1 MEQNKFGEILT
12 KLMKECY
19 LDDASLS
26 KKVDI
31 PVPTIARLRNSS
43 NSNPTIATLAP
54 LASFFDI
61 SIDQLIGRSELPSMR
76 VPGTYNEVTQVS
88 TFLPVIPWN
97 EIKLFLSDKSLI
109 KQNFIRWAPTELN
122 VQDNSFFTKVIT
134 DSFGFT
140 LKKNSFLLI
149 TNDCNYKDGD
159 LVILKKKN
167 KEVIVPQQIVCDS
180 DITYIKSTNPE
191 IKGTK
196 ILTNDYEVL
205 GKILEVRF
213 NLSETD
219 ETVKINPLTTE
230 NEKKGLLIPKPII

>member
-1 MEQNKFGEILT
+1 MTQNKFGQILT

-43 NSNPTIATLAP
+43 NPNPTIATLEP
-54 LASFFDI
+54 IASFFNI
-61 SIDQLIGRSELPSMR
+61 SIDQLIGRSELPSTR
-76 VPGTYNEVTQVS
+76 VPGTYNEVKEVS

-97 EIKLFLSDKSLI
+97 EINFFLSNKSVI
-109 KQNFIRWAPTELN
+109 KQNFIKWAPTELK
-122 VQDNSFFTKVIT
+122 VADKSFFTKVTT
-134 DSFGFT
+134 DSFGLT

-196 ILTNDYEVL
+196 VLTNDYEVL
-205 GKILEVRF
+205 GKIIEVRF
-213 NLSETD
+213 NLSESS
-219 ETVKINPLTTE
+219 ETAKVNPSTTVNAKKSLLT
-230 NEKKGLLIPKPII
+230 PKTIT

>member
-1 MEQNKFGEILT
+1 MAQNKFGEILT

-43 NSNPTIATLAP
+43 NSNPTISTLAP
-54 LASFFDI
+54 LASFFNI
-61 SIDQLIGRSELPSMR
+61 SIDQLIGRSELPSTR

-97 EIKLFLSDKSLI
+97 EIQLFLSNKSAI
-109 KQNFIRWAPTELN
+109 KHNFIRWAPTELK

-167 KEVIVPQQIVCDS
+167 KEIIVPQQIVCDS

-213 NLSETD
+213 NLSEAD
-219 ETVKINPLTTE
+219 ETIKTNPLTTE
-230 NEKKGLLIPKPII
+230 NAKKGLLIPKHIT

>member
-1 MEQNKFGEILT
+1 MAQNKFGEILT

-54 LASFFDI
+54 LASFFNI
-61 SIDQLIGRSELPSMR
+61 SIDQLIGRSELPSTR
-76 VPGTYNEVTQVS
+76 VPGTYNEITQVS
-88 TFLPVIPWN
+88 TILPVIPWD
-97 EIKLFLSDKSLI
+97 EIKPFLSNQSMV
-109 KQNFIRWAPTELN
+109 KQNFIKWMPTELK
-122 VQDNSFFTKVIT
+122 VQDNSFFTKITT
-134 DSFGFT
+134 DSFGLT

-149 TNDCNYKDGD
+149 TNDGNYKDGD

-167 KEVIVPQQIVCDS
+167 KEIITPQQIICDS

-196 ILTNDYEVL
+196 ILTSDYEIL

-213 NLSETD
+213 NLSEHN
-219 ETVKINPLTTE
+219 EVVKKNHSTVANA
-230 NEKKGLLIPKPII
+230 KKNLIISKLII